1 MHKCAAVCTP
11 AGRVEPPLVGVV
23 KLQLF
28 LGHVASAVLV
38 LLLML
43 LLLPSVNVLL
53 LGPRGRRAARRALRL
68 PPAPLVTSLLTAAAV
83 TSVLTCV
90 TSDGARGRSCD
101 GGRTNIHDLNTF

>member
-43 LLLPSVNVLL
+43 LPSVNILL

-101 GGRTNIHDLNTF
+101 GRTNRHDLSTF